1 MKKGIKLIDILPKE
15 TLKKT
20 ILLSFLSYFI
30 KTTWN
35 SSNFNKEY

>member
-20 ILLSFLSYFI
+20 ILMSFLSYFI
-30 KTTWN
+30 KTT
-35 SSNFNKEY
+35 SGSNIFNKEF

>member
-30 KTTWN
+30 KTSGN
-35 SSNFNKEY
+35 STYFNKEY